1 MASSD
6 FRNPLLLELGWR
18 LDVFEVNHHHLTLLV
33 RHFLE
38 TAIEQQDRE
47 DQEKIK
53 RSKSG
58 FSVAIVHS
66 EGLDVEE
73 PEPAENGGSGEDE
86 EEDKRSSFP
95 RHRAI
100 LEGDQG
106 D

>member
-1 MASSD
+1 MANSD

-18 LDVFEVNHHHLTLLV
+18 LDVVEVNPHHLTLV

-58 FSVAIVHS
+58 LSVAIVHS
-66 EGLDVEE
+66 ERLDVEE

-86 EEDKRSSFP
+86 EENKRSTFP

>member
-1 MASSD
+1 MARSD

-18 LDVFEVNHHHLTLLV
+18 LDVFEVNHHHLTLV

-38 TAIEQQDRE
+38 TAIEQQYRE

-58 FSVAIVHS
+58 LSVAIVHS

-86 EEDKRSSFP
+86 EENKRSSFP
-95 RHRAI
+95 GHRAI

>member
-18 LDVFEVNHHHLTLLV
+18 LDVFEVNHDHLTLV

-58 FSVAIVHS
+58 LLVAILHPQW
-66 EGLDVEE
+66 LDVEE

-86 EEDKRSSFP
+86 EENKRSSFP